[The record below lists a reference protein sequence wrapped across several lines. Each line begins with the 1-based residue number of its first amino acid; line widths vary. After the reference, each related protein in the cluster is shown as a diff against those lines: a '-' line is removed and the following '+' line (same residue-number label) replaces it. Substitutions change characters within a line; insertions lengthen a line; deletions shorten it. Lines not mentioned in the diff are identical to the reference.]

1 MRFNFNLRQVKDEN
15 KETPIYLVMSI
26 NGRQEKFATGQKVCP
41 KFWEKGKS
49 LAIVSNTQPRKIQQ
63 HNKSVNDELSK
74 ITAKI
79 QEWEDYLYDHPEQE
93 SNAASILRDFISNER
108 ESLETPPL
116 IWFEQAIKEDY
127 NTKESSKNKYLG
139 DLNSLNEF
147 VKERHIRVT
156 SFSNINYSFVKKFEG
171 YMFDKGWAINT
182 IICKMRTLLTVI
194 NKAEKCGLINTTN
207 AGISRYQLPRNKED
221 DNQIYLTEEE
231 LKKLEA
237 VALSGNEEHVRDIFL
252 LQCQLGQRYSDMMN
266 LNNAIIEEEQITLVQ
281 EKTAKKVIIPLN
293 DTAKRILRKYGNKLP
308 EIRLEYANMLLKSI
322 GKKAGI
328 DTVHLIKKQLK
339 GNTTSEKVPKYE
351 LLTTHTARRTF
362 VTISLKRGIQPNI
375 IMKITG
381 HTSSKT
387 MERYDKMSAE
397 DVAEILNMWDSEE
410 DKINKEVEKKVA
422 ERLVEEKGKAK
433 KEEKDEIMNRL
444 AINLLTDEDVPLNS
458 VSDLLKN
465 TFEGLDVT
473 VSDNMT
479 APFILPKK
487 RKKQK

>member
-41 KFWEKGKS
+41 KFWEKVKS

-237 VALSGNEEHVRDIFL
+237 VALSGNEEQVRDIFL

-293 DTAKRILRKYGNKLP
+293 DTAKGFLGN
-308 EIRLEYANMLLKSI
+308 MGTSCLKS
-322 GKKAGI
+322 GW
-328 DTVHLIKKQLK
+328 
-339 GNTTSEKVPKYE
+339 
-351 LLTTHTARRTF
+351 
-362 VTISLKRGIQPNI
+362 
-375 IMKITG
+375 
-381 HTSSKT
+381 
-387 MERYDKMSAE
+387 
-397 DVAEILNMWDSEE
+397 NMRICS
-410 DKINKEVEKKVA
+410 
-422 ERLVEEKGKAK
+422 
-433 KEEKDEIMNRL
+433 
-444 AINLLTDEDVPLNS
+444 
-458 VSDLLKN
+458 
-465 TFEGLDVT
+465 
-473 VSDNMT
+473 
-479 APFILPKK
+479 
-487 RKKQK
+487 